1 MESWLRDIEGA
12 RNEAEVVR
20 HTRDYC
26 SLLHPRDLAPLPGA
40 CRELSIENGADVAAA
55 HDRLARGYAEAR
67 AHDSEVHH
75 LRSLIAV
82 LARASERLAELQR
95 AAPR

>member
-1 MESWLRDIEGA
+1 MESWLKDIEGA

-26 SLLHPRDLAPLPGA
+26 SLLHPRDLAPLPTGY
-40 CRELSIENGADVAAA
+40 RELSIESGADIAVA
-55 HDRLARGYAEAR
+55 REKLARGYAEAR
-67 AHDSEVHH
+67 VHASEVHH
-75 LRSLIAV
+75 LRSLMAV
-82 LARASERLAELQR
+82 LASAAERLAELQR